1 MVVIAIFRVIKAP
14 FIDGNLSIIDCYAEA
29 VHVFRNFVHVIKNR
43 LVGAPVHVIEKTV
56 HVHENCCSRVLRILK
71 TEQQVSQSVFD
82 SNVTIR
88 GKNININAVGNQ
100 TSAGVFANANSL
112 VAIGDADQS
121 TINIS
126 STNSVTTGKEGA
138 LRQSCG

>member
-1 MVVIAIFRVIKAP
+1 M
-14 FIDGNLSIIDCYAEA
+14 
-29 VHVFRNFVHVIKNR
+29 
-43 LVGAPVHVIEKTV
+43 
-56 HVHENCCSRVLRILK
+56 
-71 TEQQVSQSVFD
+71 FD

-138 LRQSCG
+138 LRQS

>member
-1 MVVIAIFRVIKAP
+1 MF
-14 FIDGNLSIIDCYAEA
+14 N
-29 VHVFRNFVHVIKNR
+29 
-43 LVGAPVHVIEKTV
+43 
-56 HVHENCCSRVLRILK
+56 
-71 TEQQVSQSVFD
+71 

>member
-1 MVVIAIFRVIKAP
+1 M
-14 FIDGNLSIIDCYAEA
+14 
-29 VHVFRNFVHVIKNR
+29 
-43 LVGAPVHVIEKTV
+43 
-56 HVHENCCSRVLRILK
+56 
-71 TEQQVSQSVFD
+71 FD

-126 STNSVTTGKEGA
+126 STNSVTTGKERA

>member
-1 MVVIAIFRVIKAP
+1 MTTEALDF
-14 FIDGNLSIIDCYAEA
+14 YAYW
-29 VHVFRNFVHVIKNR
+29 N
-43 LVGAPVHVIEKTV
+43 GA
-56 HVHENCCSRVLRILK
+56 
-71 TEQQVSQSVFD
+71 QVAD
-82 SNVTIR
+82 LWTTL
-88 GKNININAVGNQ
+88 GNQ